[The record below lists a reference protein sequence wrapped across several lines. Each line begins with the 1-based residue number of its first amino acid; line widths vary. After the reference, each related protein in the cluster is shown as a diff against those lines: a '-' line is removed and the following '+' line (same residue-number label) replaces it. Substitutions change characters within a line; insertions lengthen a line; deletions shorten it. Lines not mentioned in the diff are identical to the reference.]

1 MQKVK
6 RNLTRISNKYNLDNE
21 ISKKYYKKFLFDIIL
36 LYIIL
41 VWESISNKILIDN
54 NFLGVVYKDFNC
66 NNWTNYLS
74 NISPEIEKK
83 CPKNSYFLKDN
94 ITINYPNLWVYNNK
108 NSLEKFKKRKKRIF
122 RSTLL

>member
-1 MQKVK
+1 M
-6 RNLTRISNKYNLDNE
+6 KYQ
-21 ISKKYYKKFLFDIIL
+21 KYYKKFLFDIIL

-74 NISPEIEKK
+74 NISPEIEKM
-83 CPKNSYFLKDN
+83 S
-94 ITINYPNLWVYNNK
+94 
-108 NSLEKFKKRKKRIF
+108 
-122 RSTLL
+122 